1 MKRRKR
7 SISIF
12 MMLAKIMPPNTN
24 LAISIKNF
32 PISASIAY
40 FLSFSIIYR
49 YVVLT
54 KIRNKSR
61 KRKTECFVFSIS
73 VFYALICVADTE
85 TQSFIFNVTAG
96 FVLSIN
102 FSVFPC
108 LCVLFLLTP
117 RLCVSA
123 FVLRCTIRDN
133 GRKHGCCGLPCTR
146 GHGTPG

>member
-1 MKRRKR
+1 
-7 SISIF
+7 
-12 MMLAKIMPPNTN
+12 MLAKIMPPNTN

-85 TQSFIFNVTAG
+85 TQSFIFIVKQNWFAKKW
-96 FVLSIN
+96 
-102 FSVFPC
+102 
-108 LCVLFLLTP
+108 
-117 RLCVSA
+117 
-123 FVLRCTIRDN
+123 N
-133 GRKHGCCGLPCTR
+133 GTQRHKDTELYFFERTEF
-146 GHGTPG
+146 TE